1 MPTATDAELEA
12 ILLHAELHP
21 LGRIV
26 ESSNRAVLVD
36 LGEGLHGIHKPVAFE
51 RPLWDYPTGNLA
63 SRERA
68 AYLICMAMGL
78 RIVPPTVLREGPWGL
93 GSVQLWIGEPTA
105 PLPEVV
111 TVCRDD
117 EVPDGWLAVL
127 RGEDESG
134 AAVTLAHAATGE
146 VRSAAVLDAV
156 LNNSDRKGGHL
167 AVGPDGLR
175 GFDHGVSL
183 GVEGK
188 LRTVLWGWAGQ
199 PLDPADVDAIAR
211 LRQAVATEPLR
222 SQLADLITASEI
234 EALERRAAALSAQGR
249 HPLPSQDW
257 PAIPWP
263 AM

>member
-12 ILLHAELHP
+12 ILREAALRP

-26 ESSNRAVLVD
+26 ESSNRAILVD
-36 LGEGLHGIHKPVAFE
+36 LGDGLHAIHKPVAFE

-68 AYLICMAMGL
+68 AYLICRAMDL
-78 RIVPPTVLREGPWGL
+78 HLVPPTIMREGPWGI
-93 GSVQLWIGEPTA
+93 GSVQLWVGDPGA
-105 PLPEVV
+105 PLQEVV
-111 TVCRDD
+111 TVCHEDD
-117 EVPDGWLAVL
+117 IPQGWVTVLQAQDDAGAPLA
-127 RGEDESG
+127 
-134 AAVTLAHAATGE
+134 LAHAGTAE

-167 AVGPDGLR
+167 AIGPDGLR

-183 GVEGK
+183 GVDDK

-199 PLDPADVDAIAR
+199 PLDPVDLAAVER
-211 LRQAVATEPLR
+211 LRAALQAGPVRAELGE
-222 SQLADLITASEI
+222 LITRSEI
-234 EALERRAAALSAQGR
+234 QALLDRLTRLVRERR
-249 HPLPSQDW
+249 HPLPSQEW